1 MENLTP
7 MMEQYFN
14 IKKSIPEDVLLL
26 FRMGD
31 FYEFFLED
39 AKKASFILGI
49 ALTKRHGIY
58 MSGIPHY
65 CLNQYINKLLR
76 ANQKIA
82 VCDQVDKKENSNQ
95 KICNRKITRIF
106 TSGTLINE
114 ENIENINENHYLL
127 AINYIKNNKISAAWL
142 DISTGDFKIA
152 FEEYE
157 SLIPIFYSIE
167 PKEIIVPEMEY
178 KKWNNLNPK
187 FFNSL
192 KNLSNN
198 LSLSEIPNSMLDQ
211 KNGFEIITNLLKVSN
226 LEGFGIKNS
235 HPCIGIA
242 GAIINYVSNNL
253 CYTPK
258 NISTIKLY
266 NPKSNLLMDTST
278 IKNLEIF
285 KSSFQNNRIG
295 SLINAIDYTQTTGGK
310 RLIYNYLSEPL
321 LNIEEILRRQ
331 NIVKDFFDNINL
343 TKNLHFLI
351 KNTRDLSRI
360 LSKIQNSF
368 YSPRDLGGIKETINI
383 IPTIKNILKS
393 FKGIYLINIIKKIKT
408 PEFLIDLLNKSLSE
422 TLPNDVKDG
431 GFIKEGY
438 DTTLD
443 NLKKSLKIKEKNLID
458 YEESEKIKTG
468 IKSLKI
474 KNNKSLGL
482 HIEIK
487 QSHINL
493 VPINYLKKQTISNI
507 ARFINDE
514 IKTKEKELIYEQN
527 NIFNREVKILENLIS
542 EINPYI
548 NDLREINLLIS
559 EIDIF
564 CGWAILSKEYNYCKP
579 IVNNNNII
587 DIKNGRHPVVEQMI
601 DNNQYINSSTSISF
615 IPNDLH
621 LSSDKEQIK
630 LITGPNMSGKST
642 FIRQTALIT
651 FMSQIGC
658 WVPAETCT
666 IGIVDRI
673 FSRIGSSDELHK
685 GNSTFMVEMNETA
698 NILNNATKH
707 SLIVFDEVGRGT
719 STYDGISI
727 AWSVIEYLLKN
738 PKYGPKTLF
747 ATHYNE
753 LTFLKKYY
761 SRISNLTSEVKIN
774 ENKIIFTRKIIKGYA
789 KNSYGIYI
797 AELAGIPK
805 EIIVRAKNVLK
816 VIQK

>member
-7 MMEQYFN
+7 MMEQYFK

-39 AKKASFILGI
+39 AKKASLILGI
-49 ALTKRHGIY
+49 ALTTRHGVH
-58 MSGIPHY
+58 MAGIPHY

-76 ANQKIA
+76 ANEKIA
-82 VCDQVDKKENSNQ
+82 VCDQVDKVENSDQ

-106 TSGTLINE
+106 TSGTLIDE
-114 ENIENINENHYLL
+114 ENIDNINENHYLL
-127 AINYIKNNKISAAWL
+127 AINYIKNNKIAAAWL

-157 SLIPIFYSIE
+157 LLIPIFYSIQ
-167 PKEIIVPEMEY
+167 PKEIVVPEVEY
-178 KKWNNLNPK
+178 KEWKNLNPK

-192 KNLSNN
+192 KNLSDN
-198 LSLSEIPNSMLDQ
+198 LSISEIPSYMLDQ
-211 KNGFEIITNLLKVSN
+211 KNGFEIITNILKVSN
-226 LEGFGIKNS
+226 LEGFGITNN

-258 NISTIKLY
+258 NISKIKLY
-266 NPKSNLLMDTST
+266 NSKSNLLMDTGT

-285 KSSFQNNRIG
+285 KSYFQNNRIG
-295 SLINAIDYTQTTGGK
+295 SLIHAIDYTKTTGGQ
-310 RLIYNYLSEPL
+310 RLLTNYLSEPL
-321 LNIEEILRRQ
+321 LDIKEILRRQ
-331 NIVKDFFDNINL
+331 NIVKNLFDNINL
-343 TKNLHFLI
+343 TKDLHLLI

-360 LSKIQNSF
+360 LSKIQNS
-368 YSPRDLGGIKETINI
+368 YYYPRDLGAIKETINI
-383 IPTIKNILKS
+383 IPKIKNILKS
-393 FKGIYLINIIKKIKT
+393 FEGIYIIDIVKKIKI
-408 PEFLIDLLNKSLSE
+408 PEFLINLLNKSLSE
-422 TLPNDVKDG
+422 TLPNDIKDG
-431 GFIKEGY
+431 GFIKKGY
-438 DTTLD
+438 DKILD
-443 NLKKSLKIKEKNLID
+443 DFIELLEKKEKELID
-458 YEESEKIKTG
+458 YENNERIQTG

-474 KNNKSLGL
+474 KNNKNLGL

-487 QSHINL
+487 QSNIDL
-493 VPINYLKKQTISNI
+493 VPKNYLRKQIISNI

-514 IKTKEKELIYEQN
+514 IKKKEKELIYEKN
-527 NIFNREVKILENLIS
+527 KIYNRELKILEDLIN
-542 EINPYI
+542 EISPYI
-548 NDLREINLLIS
+548 PYLKEISLLIS
-559 EIDIF
+559 EIDIL
-564 CGWAILSKEYNYCKP
+564 CGWAFLSKEYNYCQP
-579 IVNNNNII
+579 IINNNNII

-601 DNNQYINSSTSISF
+601 NNNEYINSSTPISF
-615 IPNDLH
+615 IPNDLY

-658 WVPAETCT
+658 WVPAEKCT

-673 FSRIGSSDELHK
+673 FSRIGASDELYK

-698 NILNNATKH
+698 NILNNATNN
-707 SLIVFDEVGRGT
+707 SLIIFDEVGRGT

-727 AWSVIEYLLKN
+727 AWAVIEYLLKN
-738 PKYGPKTLF
+738 SKHGPKTLF

-753 LTFLKKYY
+753 LTNLKKYY

-774 ENKIIFTRKIIKGYA
+774 EDQIIFTRKIINGST
-789 KNSYGIYI
+789 KNSYGIHI

-805 EIIVRAKNVLK
+805 EIILRAKNVLK